1 MIVVTTPTGDIG
13 RQLVEALLAAGESVR
28 VIARAPERLDPGARA
43 HVDVVQGS
51 SDDEDV
57 LDRALAGAKALF
69 HCVPPNFAAADVDE
83 YYLRFTRPAI
93 RALKK
98 HGVNHVVTVSAL
110 GRGVDAKAGVVTSAL
125 RRDLALEDA
134 GVHVRALWCP
144 GFMEN
149 TLRSLESLRTQGA
162 FFGPSRPDVKRPYVA
177 TRDIA
182 ATAAR
187 LLRDRAWTG
196 PGGVAV
202 LGPEDLSLDDMA
214 RTLSEVLGRPIRYQ
228 QVPADAYK
236 AQLMK
241 RGASEAFAQ
250 GLIDMHEAKDRGLDH
265 AVARTPENT
274 TPTSFRTWCTEVL
287 RPAMGGGVSAAG
299 H

>member
-1 MIVVTTPTGDIG
+1 MIVVTTPTGHIG
-13 RQLVEALLAAGESVR
+13 RALVEALLAARERVR
-28 VIARAPERLDPGARA
+28 VIAREPERLSPEARTR
-43 HVDVVQGS
+43 VEVVQGS
-51 SDDEDV
+51 SDDEEV
-57 LDRALAGAKALF
+57 LDRALAGANGFF
-69 HCVPPNFAAADVDE
+69 HCVPPDFAVPDVDE
-83 YYLRFTRPAI
+83 HYQRFTRPAI
-93 RALKK
+93 AALKK

-110 GRGVDAKAGVVTSAL
+110 GRGVDANAGVVTSAW
-125 RRDLALEDA
+125 RKDATLEDA
-134 GVHVRALWCP
+134 GIHVRALWCP

-149 TLRSLESLRTQGA
+149 MLMSSDSLRTQGA

-182 ATAAR
+182 AIAAR
-187 LLRDRAWTG
+187 LLHDRAWTG

-214 RTLSEVLGRPIRYQ
+214 KIASEVLGRPIRYQ

-236 AQLMK
+236 TQLMK
-241 RGASEAFAQ
+241 YGASEPFAQ

-287 RPAMGGGVSAAG
+287 RPAMESGLSAAR